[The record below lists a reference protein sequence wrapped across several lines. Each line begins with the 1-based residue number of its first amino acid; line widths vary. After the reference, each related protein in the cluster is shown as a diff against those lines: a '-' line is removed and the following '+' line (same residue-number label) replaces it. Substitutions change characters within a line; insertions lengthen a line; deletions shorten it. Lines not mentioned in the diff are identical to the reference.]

1 MATHRQWRIEAMAT
15 QPAVMA
21 IFAAVDELLA
31 ALKTLK
37 TGSFKVHTVY
47 SPVPLHQ
54 IGEVLDL
61 PRSPVRFFTL
71 TGGILGILMGMGL
84 TMYTCLQWEFIVSGK
99 PVIPWIPAVVVGF
112 EFCILIA
119 ILFNFIG
126 LLTQARL
133 PNLRLPEHHDPR
145 FTRDRFGLLVLCSET
160 ERATLSKMLRE
171 CGAEEV
177 HEAAA

>member
-1 MATHRQWRIEAMAT
+1 MAT
-15 QPAVMA
+15 QPAMMA
-21 IFAAVDELLA
+21 VFAAVDELLVA
-31 ALKTLK
+31 VKALK
-37 TGSFKVHTVY
+37 TGSFKIHTVY
-47 SPVPLHQ
+47 SPVPLHE

-61 PRSPVRFFTL
+61 PTSPVRFFTL
-71 TGGILGILMGMGL
+71 AGGILGILTGMAL
-84 TMYTCLQWEFIVSGK
+84 TIYTCLQWKFIVSGK

-119 ILFNFIG
+119 ILFNLAG

-133 PNLRLPEHHDPR
+133 PRLRLPEHHDPR

-160 ERATLSKMLRE
+160 ERPTLANMLRE

-177 HEAAA
+177 HETAA

>member
-1 MATHRQWRIEAMAT
+1 MAT
-15 QPAVMA
+15 QPALMA
-21 IFAAVDELLA
+21 IFVAVDELIA
-31 ALKTLK
+31 ALKASK
-37 TGSFKVHTVY
+37 TSSFKVHTVY
-47 SPVPLHQ
+47 SPVPLHE

-71 TGGILGILMGMGL
+71 AGGILGILMGMAL
-84 TMYTCLQWEFIVSGK
+84 TVYTCLQWEFIVSGK

-119 ILFNFIG
+119 ILFNFVG

-133 PNLRLPEHHDPR
+133 PKLCRPEYYHQG
-145 FTRDRFGLLVLCSET
+145 FSRDRFGLLVLCSEN
-160 ERATLSKMLRE
+160 ERDTLSKMLRD
-171 CGAEEV
+171 CGAEEI